1 MFNNLQLHED
11 TAFFIQLSLNCVLE
25 PGIIHEPVGLRGV
38 HGHNRIVDNPKKS
51 DSLIRMW
58 AYLYNWSVESI
69 KSKSIQNLFGAFFK
83 KEKILYSSRVR
94 GFFLLVWCSISN
106 SSFIKQSIFFSTAC
120 EHVFGNYV
128 AGYLIMIK
136 ERVQRK
142 IFKSNPYDNSIVVN
156 LKGGFKNDG
165 S

>member
-1 MFNNLQLHED
+1 
-11 TAFFIQLSLNCVLE
+11 
-25 PGIIHEPVGLRGV
+25 
-38 HGHNRIVDNPKKS
+38 
-51 DSLIRMW
+51 
-58 AYLYNWSVESI
+58 
-69 KSKSIQNLFGAFFK
+69 
-83 KEKILYSSRVR
+83 
-94 GFFLLVWCSISN
+94 
-106 SSFIKQSIFFSTAC
+106 
-120 EHVFGNYV
+120 VFGNYV